1 MTALVLTLLIPA
13 CGGSSSSSSD
23 DPEPKDP
30 NPLEDTVIKVT
41 YNEGLVWA
49 GSQIYC
55 IWIESNTDYRKSKNA
70 IWLNRFIS
78 CLLAFKQKDCNGNS
92 FALCRY

>member
-1 MTALVLTLLIPA
+1 MENKRIKFGTLMTALVLTLLIPA
-13 CGGSSSSSSD
+13 CGGSSNSSSD

-55 IWIESNTDYRKSKNA
+55 IWIESNTDNTILPILITGRARTPY
-70 IWLNRFIS
+70 
-78 CLLAFKQKDCNGNS
+78 G
-92 FALCRY
+92 

>member
-1 MTALVLTLLIPA
+1 MENKRIKFGTLMTALVLTLLIPA

-55 IWIESNTDYRKSKNA
+55 IWIESNTDNTILPILITGRARTPY
-70 IWLNRFIS
+70 
-78 CLLAFKQKDCNGNS
+78 G
-92 FALCRY
+92 